1 MKIILFLHEKNCHL
15 TTGIYTEQP
24 LDLRNWTYKRALQ
37 TTYSIVSTPVETRC
51 RHQRKA
57 FQM

>member
-1 MKIILFLHEKNCHL
+1 MKKKCHL

-37 TTYSIVSTPVETRC
+37 TTYSIVSTPVETLC

>member
-1 MKIILFLHEKNCHL
+1 MKIIFHL
-15 TTGIYTEQP
+15 TVGIYTEQA

-37 TTYSIVSTPVETRC
+37 TTYSIVSTRVGTRC

-57 FQM
+57 FQT